1 MLISTLLNTI
11 VHPNSTPNI
20 QIIIN
25 NKNEFLNGVEKSPT
39 KKLQPRIGWFKNVP
53 DIMSAHLR
61 FLHLRNII
69 VRLVFGRGNF
79 NFIQNK
85 TKQDQEDDD

>member
-25 NKNEFLNGVEKSPT
+25 NKNEFLNGVEKSPA
-39 KKLQPRIGWFKNVP
+39 KKLLPRI
-53 DIMSAHLR
+53 
-61 FLHLRNII
+61 
-69 VRLVFGRGNF
+69 
-79 NFIQNK
+79 
-85 TKQDQEDDD
+85 E